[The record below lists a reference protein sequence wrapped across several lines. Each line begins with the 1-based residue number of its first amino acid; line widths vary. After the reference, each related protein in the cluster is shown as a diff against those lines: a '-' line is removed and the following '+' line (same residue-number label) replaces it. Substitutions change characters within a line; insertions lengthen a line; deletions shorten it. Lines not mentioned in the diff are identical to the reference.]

1 MAAIRMPIRPL
12 DLAPPIAAV
21 ATGLLLS
28 AAFPPL
34 EWRDAAWVALVP
46 LVLAARSVAPR
57 RAAKLGFLAGCAF
70 WMPSIAW
77 LRHVSVAGWIALSL
91 YCALYGVPFAWLVAR
106 WFGRFG
112 ARRWTLNLGF
122 MLAAVCAWTGAEY
135 LRSTLFTGFPWNPLG
150 ASQYR
155 NLVLIQ
161 AAQWGGVYTVSALV
175 AWVNAG
181 IALTVIRYLPRRE
194 SPPLPPRAG
203 GWRGSHPELMM
214 GLLAVAVVVA
224 AGLRQARAPRPPG
237 TPLRVALIQPNIPQE
252 DKWTP
257 DTVDLIYG
265 RLRELTGA
273 ALRGPSD
280 LVIWPETA
288 VPDYLRDS
296 EPSHALVRDLAT
308 NGTPMLVGSMDF
320 EWRDEGGP
328 RYYNSSFLFDARG
341 ALAQAYDKRHLVVF
355 GEYIPLQPYVPFI
368 KALTPISESFS
379 PGSTS
384 TVFCLERPPVR
395 FSVLICFEDTVAR
408 LARDSVRNGA
418 RLLVNQTND
427 AWFDPSSASRQ
438 HMIQCV
444 FRCVENGVPAVR
456 CANTGVSCTIDRLG
470 RIRDVLDD
478 GAGHVS
484 VMGFR
489 WSRVDVPGAAM
500 PLTFYTR
507 HGDVFAQAC
516 LVLGLIAIGWSAR
529 PVRIRLRRA

>member
-1 MAAIRMPIRPL
+1 MPG
-12 DLAPPIAAV
+12 AP
-21 ATGLLLS
+21 
-28 AAFPPL
+28 
-34 EWRDAAWVALVP
+34 
-46 LVLAARSVAPR
+46 
-57 RAAKLGFLAGCAF
+57 
-70 WMPSIAW
+70 
-77 LRHVSVAGWIALSL
+77 
-91 YCALYGVPFAWLVAR
+91 
-106 WFGRFG
+106 
-112 ARRWTLNLGF
+112 
-122 MLAAVCAWTGAEY
+122 
-135 LRSTLFTGFPWNPLG
+135 
-150 ASQYR
+150 
-155 NLVLIQ
+155 
-161 AAQWGGVYTVSALV
+161 
-175 AWVNAG
+175 
-181 IALTVIRYLPRRE
+181 
-194 SPPLPPRAG
+194 
-203 GWRGSHPELMM
+203 
-214 GLLAVAVVVA
+214 
-224 AGLRQARAPRPPG
+224 
-237 TPLRVALIQPNIPQE
+237 
-252 DKWTP
+252 
-257 DTVDLIYG
+257 
-265 RLRELTGA
+265 
-273 ALRGPSD
+273 
-280 LVIWPETA
+280 
-288 VPDYLRDS
+288 
-296 EPSHALVRDLAT
+296 
-308 NGTPMLVGSMDF
+308 
-320 EWRDEGGP
+320 
-328 RYYNSSFLFDARG
+328 
-341 ALAQAYDKRHLVVF
+341 AQAYDKRHLVVF